1 MSQQVSDDEL
11 LNNVLANQI
20 PDIDLEKQ
28 NEDPNRPS
36 FLDEPIS
43 NEPVL
48 DNNAPSNNSVEQKEQ
63 IIEDGNKENL
73 PPFNP
78 LAGKK
83 LSYVPGSRE
92 SLISDEEKRES
103 LKYIEE
109 HHITKTGEN
118 IFKNAELREGWIP
131 VDRGIMGLRSYFYPE
146 DWQFRIRPANVEA
159 IRNWSNVDEN
169 NPLALDD
176 VLNEVLKSCL
186 SIVTSQGQ
194 IPWGNINSWDRF
206 YFLLLIREYT
216 FVNGESKLSYEE
228 DCPECDNPV
237 QFELTS
243 SSIMYEFPDEDIIQ
257 YYNVNKRCWEIDPKE
272 YDVEANP
279 IRLFV
284 PTVSNDANIKAWYID
299 RLQNNPNKKTDQT
312 FLRFLPWL
320 SPKISKDIDIAK
332 KQIKSLENEYKSW
345 DIEMFT
351 FMDEVLKNIQ
361 VVPKDKL
368 ITKCPI
374 CGEEVTAQIRFP
386 NSVRDLFNV
395 PNKHRKFGK
404 K

>member
-1 MSQQVSDDEL
+1 MNTQVTDDEL
-11 LNNVLANQI
+11 LNSVLENQV
-20 PDIDLEKQ
+20 PDIDRE
-28 NEDPNRPS
+28 
-36 FLDEPIS
+36 
-43 NEPVL
+43 
-48 DNNAPSNNSVEQKEQ
+48 
-63 IIEDGNKENL
+63 NKENNQRPAVLDL
-73 PPFNP
+73 PDEEPVQEKVIQEQEPVEHVNP
-78 LAGKK
+78 LAGQK
-83 LSYVPGSRE
+83 LSRIPGSRE
-92 SLISDEEKRES
+92 ALINDEEKQQDLE
-103 LKYIEE
+103 LIAQQ
-109 HHITKTGEN
+109 HITRTGEN

-131 VDRGIMGLRSYFYPE
+131 VDKTIMGLRAYFYPE
-146 DWQFRIRPANVEA
+146 DWQFRIRPATVDA
-159 IRNWSNVDEN
+159 IRNWSNVDES

-216 FVNGESKLSYEE
+216 FVNGESKLKYDE

-237 QFELTS
+237 SFELTS
-243 SSIMYEFPDEDIIQ
+243 TSLMYEYPDEEVIQ
-257 YYNVNKRCWEIDPKE
+257 YYDINKRCWEIDPAE
-272 YDVEANP
+272 FEVDAEP
-279 IRLFV
+279 IKLYV
-284 PTVSNDANIKAWYID
+284 PTLSNDANIKAWYID
-299 RLQNNPNKKTDQT
+299 RVQNNPNKKTDQT

-320 SPKISKDIDIAK
+320 CPKVSKDLDIAK
-332 KQIKSLENEYKSW
+332 KQIKSAENTFKSW
-345 DIEMFT
+345 DLEMFT
-351 FMDEVLKNIQ
+351 FMDDVLKNIQ
-361 VVPKDKL
+361 VTPQNKL